1 MKAAWLVELAFGVP
15 CLPLPETGIVVCS
28 HTLAWY
34 GAPQSLY
41 QSHIHINQFLV
52 SISWSSF
59 EPVVCL
65 GPHLAS
71 LAFSCTTRPPL
82 CSWQVDAN
90 TPVAIFAE
98 GKEHAMAV
106 GLTKLSTQEMRDV
119 NKGIGVELIHHV
131 NDGLWKTA
139 PLGA

>member
-1 MKAAWLVELAFGVP
+1 
-15 CLPLPETGIVVCS
+15 
-28 HTLAWY
+28 
-34 GAPQSLY
+34 
-41 QSHIHINQFLV
+41 
-52 SISWSSF
+52 
-59 EPVVCL
+59 
-65 GPHLAS
+65 
-71 LAFSCTTRPPL
+71 
-82 CSWQVDAN
+82 VDAN